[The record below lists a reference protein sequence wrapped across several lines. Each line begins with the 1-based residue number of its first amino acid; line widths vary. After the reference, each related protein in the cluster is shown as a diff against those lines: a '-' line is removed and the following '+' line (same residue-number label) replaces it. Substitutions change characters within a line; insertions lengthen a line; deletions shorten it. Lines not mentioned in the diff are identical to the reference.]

1 MTQSPRAPHFVSA
14 LPASGI
20 PAYLGMWTWI
30 LQRASSVMLMILLPW
45 HWINPYSRP
54 VRIAVLF
61 FVIFHA
67 AAGVRVML
75 TDFGLAE
82 RWHRG
87 LAWMLAGI
95 GLVIFCYF
103 AWRYA

>member
-1 MTQSPRAPHFVSA
+1 
-14 LPASGI
+14 
-20 PAYLGMWTWI
+20 MWTWI
-30 LQRASSVMLMILLPW
+30 FQRLSSVILMILLPW

-75 TDFGLAE
+75 TDFGVAE

-87 LAWMLAGI
+87 LAWMLAGV
-95 GLVIFCYF
+95 GLVIFGYF
-103 AWRYA
+103 AWGYA